1 MGILTRF
8 TLRTLAKSRTRT
20 VVSII
25 GIALSCALIT
35 AIFSTITSIEGGIV
49 QHEIESLGSW
59 EVSFSGLSANA
70 LTRLENDDRA
80 TNVAVSYELG
90 SAVADV
96 KELQASSSETAADEM
111 GDVGETDAAASESGS
126 ITTSYPSYLT
136 VKTLPQAAKGDL
148 AAWATKGTGD
158 EALTMLP
165 ELTEGN
171 LPQSSSEIVLPLSYK
186 GEQPQGLGITSDGE
200 IELGSTVTLAMGQRV
215 RTDATG
221 AQTPQSAADVAAQV
235 ELSGAT
241 EELKNVSERTY
252 TVVGFMGGASYGYS
266 GEFTTSAAGSVAL
279 TAPTDAQGAGEN
291 ASASAFVTTN
301 VAAYDQIESWADEIC
316 GTTNYNGTGTG
327 TPSVAIT
334 HDNLLRYQGRT
345 DGRAIWNTLWQM
357 AAILCGVVM
366 LASVSLIYTAFA
378 ISVTERTRQLGLL
391 SGIGASARQLRQSVL
406 VEALLLG
413 AVGIPAGLALGIAG
427 TAVTLG
433 AMSEE
438 FASLLQ
444 TTATVSLTLDWRALL
459 VAVLLSLVTLLV
471 SAFVP
476 AVKASRASAVD
487 AMRQSN
493 TVRIRKHRGHVGGR
507 IAQALF
513 GVPGLVAHRNLT
525 RSGSRSRVVVV
536 SLAVSVALVIACGCL
551 DAYIQPL
558 MGAASRGS
566 YPEGTDA
573 LVYLSSYDTQSDG
586 STNLMEALAD
596 FRSQLGGVEGASEVA
611 AEISTS
617 VAASIPAAMVS
628 DDVSAYLKDNEG
640 VLESTPYQLLGDA
653 ATQEEKSLSNVAND
667 GSVAAN
673 LSVYYLE
680 DSDWRAFVSQ
690 LGLPEDEYCDASNPR
705 AIGIGSFLTSD
716 GSRYVTMG
724 GIQTAGTI
732 TLYSSEASNAEI
744 GGGYSFYGVYTT
756 PDGQTKLT
764 YATADEDGNTSLKTI
779 DASDAPCVQT
789 LEVGAVT
796 TQIPNCLK
804 GSGINYAF
812 PQVILPAS
820 AIGSV
825 AGATS
830 GAGGTDIS
838 CLTAQVANL
847 YLSVDENTNAAKEL
861 DDIAS
866 VFSEKNEG
874 TSLFINN
881 FSESLKN
888 SLDSAR
894 LMQVLIILFSAI
906 TMLIALANVFNTLTN
921 SIILRTREFAMLRSC
936 GMGDRAFAKMM
947 VYECAS
953 YALRGLAG
961 GIVLAA
967 GISWLMWNSME
978 LAFSGIG
985 LAMPMPYVLLACA
998 GAAVVLALSAAYALR
1013 RSHAQNLVEALR
1025 CDAL

>member
-8 TLRTLAKSRTRT
+8 TLRTLAKSRTRA

-241 EELKNVSERTY
+241 EELRNVSERTY

-279 TAPTDAQGAGEN
+279 TAPTDAQGAGES

-345 DGRAIWNTLWQM
+345 DGRAIWHTLWQM

-433 AMSEE
+433 GMSEE

-507 IAQALF
+507 VAQALF

-558 MGAASRGS
+558 TGAASRGS

-586 STNLMEALAD
+586 STNLTEALAD
-596 FRSQLGGVEGASEVA
+596 FRSQLSGVEGASEVA

-732 TLYSSEASNAEI
+732 TLYNSEASNAEI

-764 YATADEDGNTSLKTI
+764 YAAADEDGNTSLKTI
-779 DASDAPCVQT
+779 DASDATCVQT